1 MQPRREGYSEDWGK
15 HSFNI
20 VPADQVPAKADK
32 AVPHGFDLR
41 TGQMMRGLL
50 QVEIA
55 IAPFN
60 VTNDRGSSVR
70 IAIIG
75 TGICWASLRCLLC

>member
-1 MQPRREGYSEDWGK
+1 MQPRREGYSEEWGNIQ

-41 TGQMMRGLL
+41 TRQMMRGLL

-55 IAPFN
+55 IAPF
-60 VTNDRGSSVR
+60 TRDER
-70 IAIIG
+70 
-75 TGICWASLRCLLC
+75 

>member
-1 MQPRREGYSEDWGK
+1 MQPRREGYSEEWGK

-32 AVPHGFDLR
+32 AVPHGFVENRADDE
-41 TGQMMRGLL
+41 GLL

-55 IAPFN
+55 IAPF
-60 VTNDRGSSVR
+60 TRDER
-70 IAIIG
+70 
-75 TGICWASLRCLLC
+75 

>member
-1 MQPRREGYSEDWGK
+1 MQPRREGYSEEWGK

-55 IAPFN
+55 IAPF
-60 VTNDRGSSVR
+60 TREER
-70 IAIIG
+70 
-75 TGICWASLRCLLC
+75 

>member
-1 MQPRREGYSEDWGK
+1 MQPRREGYSEEWGNIQ

-50 QVEIA
+50 QVETA
-55 IAPFN
+55 IAPF
-60 VTNDRGSSVR
+60 TPDER
-70 IAIIG
+70 
-75 TGICWASLRCLLC
+75 